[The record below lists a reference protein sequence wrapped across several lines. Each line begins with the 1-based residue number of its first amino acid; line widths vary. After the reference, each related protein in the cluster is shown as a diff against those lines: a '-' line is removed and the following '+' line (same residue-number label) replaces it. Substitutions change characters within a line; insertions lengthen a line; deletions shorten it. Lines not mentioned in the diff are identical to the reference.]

1 MEKKTY
7 QLVGTVNI
15 LGEVPDFIHAV
26 FMREGIFYLQHCAL
40 STIIDT
46 FVPIEKEEVLEGI
59 RPVQENMFHGEVP
72 QFFHAGDPAI
82 IAYQYG
88 ENDTFLG
95 NIDSFNQFSKAV
107 PPCEL
112 AEDKAQVLREDS
124 KKNKQYQN
132 KYTSKNKKS

>member
-26 FMREGIFYLQHCAL
+26 FMSDGKFYLQHCSL

-46 FVPIEKEEVLEGI
+46 FVPIEEEEVLASI
-59 RPVQENMFHGEVP
+59 RPVQESMFDEEVP
-72 QFFHAGDPAI
+72 RFFQKGDPAM

-88 ENDTFLG
+88 ENDVFLG
-95 NIDSFNQFSKAV
+95 NIDSYNQFSKTV
-107 PPCEL
+107 PPSEF

-132 KYTSKNKKS
+132 KYTVQK

>member
-7 QLVGTVNI
+7 QLVGTINI

-26 FMREGIFYLQHCAL
+26 FMCEGKYYLQHCSL

-46 FVPIEKEEVLEGI
+46 FVPIEEEEVLACI
-59 RPVQENMFHGEVP
+59 RPVQENMFQKEAPH
-72 QFFHAGDPAI
+72 FFQKGDPAM

-88 ENDTFLG
+88 ENDVFLG
-95 NIDSFNQFSKAV
+95 DIDSYVQFSKTV
-107 PPCEL
+107 PPSEL
-112 AEDKAQVLREDS
+112 VEDKAQVLREDS

-132 KYTSKNKKS
+132 KYTKQK